1 VLLAPHHGS
10 KTSNTEP
17 FLEKVTPEVV
27 VISSRY
33 KSRFGFPHP
42 LVLKRYKV
50 TGCRVFETA
59 HNGAVSVRTDG
70 RTLTI
75 RPYITDKKTATND
88 IN

>member
-1 VLLAPHHGS
+1 LAPHHGS

-17 FLEKVTPEVV
+17 FLEKVNPEAV
-27 VISSRY
+27 VISSRW

-42 LVLKRYKV
+42 LVLKRYKA

-70 RTLTI
+70 RILTI
-75 RPYITDKKTATND
+75 MPTVTEEGIFQ
-88 IN
+88 